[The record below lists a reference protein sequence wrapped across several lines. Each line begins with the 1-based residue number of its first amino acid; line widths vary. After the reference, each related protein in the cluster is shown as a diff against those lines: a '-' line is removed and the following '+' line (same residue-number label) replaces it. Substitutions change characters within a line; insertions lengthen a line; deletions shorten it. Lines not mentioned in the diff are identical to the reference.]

1 MQDVRLGVMKH
12 RKPSIYD
19 GLTEREFLDSVIA
32 TAHDLGWRVAH
43 FRPAQTEK
51 GWRTAVQADGVGFP
65 DLIMLKRLS
74 GNNVKCVVAELKSER
89 GKPPTADQIAWLEL
103 FKDVRQIH
111 VALLKPSDIESIVIE
126 LGGLV

>member
-1 MQDVRLGVMKH
+1 MSRPKQAPTV
-12 RKPSIYD
+12 YD
-19 GLTEREFLDSVIA
+19 GVSEREFLDSIIE

-65 DLIMLKRLS
+65 DLIMLKRL
-74 GNNVKCVVAELKSER
+74 GDNTVKCVVAELKSEQSR
-89 GKPPTADQIAWLEL
+89 PPTPDQVAWLEL
-103 FKDVRQIH
+103 FKDVKQIH
-111 VALLKPSDIESIVIE
+111 VALVKPSDIEAIVIE